1 MLPRTRKHKLTDR
14 LRNHLWGVLSIGGR
28 FRVVRA
34 HSRWVWNNFYR
45 DEK

>member
-1 MLPRTRKHKLTDR
+1 MLPRTRKYKLTER
-14 LRNHLWGVLSIGGR
+14 LRCHLWGVLSIGGR

-45 DEK
+45 DGK